1 MDFKGKK
8 VIVTGGGQGI
18 GEGICLNFA
27 KFGADVAIFE
37 INTETAEKV
46 AKKITALGVKSL
58 VVKTDITD
66 QDNVKQSV
74 QKVLDEF
81 GTIDILVNNA
91 GYVKP
96 EPSNFVDETA
106 DYWDKIIDVC
116 YKGTIYCTRAVL
128 DTMIANKSGKIC
140 SIASD
145 AGRVGQNGQAVYSG
159 AKGGVIAFSKALAKE
174 VARYKINVNCVCPG
188 ATRTPGFD
196 NMPPD
201 LQEKIS
207 KSYLFRRVAEPLD
220 IANAVAFLCSE
231 YSVYMTGQPLS
242 VSSGYTMI
250 G

>member
-1 MDFKGKK
+1 MDFSGK
-8 VIVTGGGQGI
+8 VAIVTGGGQGI
-18 GEGICLNFA
+18 GEGICENFA
-27 KFGADVAIFE
+27 KFGADVAIFD
-37 INTETAEKV
+37 INLETAEAV
-46 AKKITALGVKSL
+46 SNGLKKMSVKSIAI
-58 VVKTDITD
+58 KTDVTD
-66 QDNVKQSV
+66 QQNVNQSV
-74 QKVLDEF
+74 QTVLKEF
-81 GTIDILVNNA
+81 GTVDILVNNA

-96 EPSNFVDETA
+96 EPSNFIDETA
-106 DYWDKIIDVC
+106 EYWDKIIDVC
-116 YKGTIYCTRAVL
+116 YKGTIYCSRAVL
-128 DTMIANKSGKIC
+128 DAMIANNSGKIV

-145 AGRVGQNGQAVYSG
+145 AGRVGQQGQAVYSG
-159 AKGGVIAFSKALAKE
+159 AKGAVIAFSKALAKE
-174 VARYKINVNCVCPG
+174 VARYKINVNTVCPG

-207 KSYLFRRVAEPLD
+207 RSYLFKRVAEPLD